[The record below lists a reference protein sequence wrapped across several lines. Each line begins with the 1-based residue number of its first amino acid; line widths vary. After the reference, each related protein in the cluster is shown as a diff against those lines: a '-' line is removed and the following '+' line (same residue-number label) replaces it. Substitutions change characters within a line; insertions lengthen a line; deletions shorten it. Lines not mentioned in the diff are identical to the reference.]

1 MVKIKNPKTKKK
13 PQAKREF
20 LTIAN
25 QTQKLFRSKNFKY
38 LASGLAIIIV
48 LTAGALIYL
57 NINDN
62 EYPILSE
69 SKYLEVENA
78 LRDAINYSKTE
89 PDKAIQ
95 VLENYG
101 TLPKLLENRRHYILS
116 KLYYQIGDP
125 AMAFIHA
132 YEIDRDYITKYSCFY
147 KVKLAE
153 RIGLEGVVIDELE
166 FLTDKFPKEPK
177 FQYELAKSYSRQTQL
192 EEAQK
197 LFLGIQKSFPSSEYA
212 TGADYYL
219 ANITGDKDEKI
230 ARMKSYLEKSPEGNL
245 AYLISDQILRLD
257 KADQAKFSDL
267 TNYIAISYYHQ
278 GNYSKALEFFNT
290 KYNNPDLYLKAY
302 VDTLLRL
309 DHQEEAENLLINRLP
324 EVHDKVK
331 AGELLDDLLK
341 LCDRITALQY
351 LEMLSNQMP
360 IIKDKILWEI
370 ARRSKQRGDFEAVYN
385 QFPDSNYA
393 AESMASVFW
402 LEYKLENF
410 DDALKIYR
418 SHWDKYTDAR
428 SHSFV
433 AFWAGKIYIKL
444 NQIDKAREVFNNL
457 IIEHTHDYYS
467 YRSKEILNKEKKW
480 FKQPESNQFVSIPD
494 WKWPEVY
501 SRDSI
506 KTAYGADILE
516 LCDIGEYRFVLEQGE
531 HGNLKL
537 DKDMKMWLYAKV
549 EEYPEAINI
558 AYSSI
563 KRNAKVEYDD
573 IRYHYAYPMP
583 YADLIAD
590 EVSTSLKLD
599 PLLVQALI
607 KQESY
612 YQKDIVSPVG
622 AVGLMQV
629 MPYTAKSLALEMDLN
644 PPQAVDLMKPE
655 LNIKLGV
662 RYLEN
667 VLAKF
672 DNNMIYAIASYNA
685 GPDAV
690 KSWTEKIEPDM
701 DLDEFVEKIP
711 YAETKD
717 YVKKVLAN
725 FWTYKQLYS

>member
-1 MVKIKNPKTKKK
+1 MAKTKKPK
-13 PQAKREF
+13 SKKKLTANKEILTVASQA
-20 LTIAN
+20 
-25 QTQKLFRSKNFKY
+25 QKFFQHKTFRY
-38 LASGLAIIIV
+38 LASGLAIVIV
-48 LTAGALIYL
+48 LTAGTLAYL
-57 NINDN
+57 NINDGK
-62 EYPILSE
+62 YPVLSE
-69 SKYLEVENA
+69 SKYLEVEAA

-101 TLPKLLENRRHYILS
+101 TLPKLLENRRNYILS

-125 AMAFIHA
+125 AMAFVHA
-132 YEIDRDYITKYSCFY
+132 YEIDRDYITQYSCFY
-147 KVKLAE
+147 RAKLAE
-153 RIGLEGVVIDELE
+153 RIGLEGIVVDELE
-166 FLTDKFPKEPK
+166 FLTSKFPKEPK

-197 LFLGIQKSFPSSEYA
+197 LFLNIQKSFPDSEYA

-230 ARMKSYLEKSPEGNL
+230 ARMQSYLQKSPEGNL

-257 KADQAKFSDL
+257 KVDQAKFSDL
-267 TNYIAISYYHQ
+267 TNYIALSYYHQ
-278 GNYSKALEFFNT
+278 RNYAKALEFFNT

-302 VDTLLRL
+302 IDTLIKL
-309 DHQEEAENLLINRLP
+309 DHKEEAENLLVHKLP

-331 AGELLDDLLK
+331 AGELLDTLLK

-360 IIKDKILWEI
+360 IVKDKVLWEI
-370 ARRSKQRGDFEAVYN
+370 ARRSKQRGDFEAVYTS
-385 QFPDSNYA
+385 FPDSNYA

-410 DDALKIYR
+410 DEALKIYR
-418 SHWDKYTDAR
+418 NHWDKYNDAR

-433 AFWAGKIYIKL
+433 AFWAAKIYLKL
-444 NQIDKAREVFNNL
+444 NQADKAKEVFNNL
-457 IIEHTHDYYS
+457 MVEHSHDYYS
-467 YRSKEILNKEKKW
+467 YRAEQILNKEKKW
-480 FKQPESNQFVSIPD
+480 YKQPESNQFISIPD

-516 LCDIGEYRFVLEQGE
+516 LCDIGEYKFVLEQGE

-537 DKDMKMWLYAKV
+537 DKDIKMWLYAKV
-549 EEYPEAINI
+549 EEYYDAITV

-563 KRNAKVEYDD
+563 KRNAKVDYND
-573 IRYHYAYPMP
+573 IRFHYAYPMP

-590 EVSTSLKLD
+590 EVSTNLKLD

-607 KQESY
+607 KQESH
-612 YQKDIVSPVG
+612 YQKDTVSPVG
-622 AVGLMQV
+622 AIGLMQV
-629 MPYTAKSLALEMDLN
+629 MPYTAKSLAVEMDL
-644 PPQAVDLMKPE
+644 PSPQAVDLMKPE

-672 DNNMIYAIASYNA
+672 DNNMIYSIASYNA

-690 KSWTEKIEPDM
+690 KPWAEKLEADG
-701 DLDEFVEKIP
+701 DFDEFIEKIP
-711 YAETKD
+711 YAETRD
-717 YVKKVLAN
+717 YVKKVLTN
-725 FWTYKQLYS
+725 YWVYKQLYS